1 MHGKPFVPCG
11 PSLRAEPDGWCG
23 NEVLQLGVNAGS
35 RQAERACCEAYLMK
49 RETPEQERDGD
60 DVARS
65 TDFR

>member
-1 MHGKPFVPCG
+1 MEN
-11 PSLRAEPDGWCG
+11 PSFHADHLSGRKPDGWCC
-23 NEVLQLGVNAGS
+23 NEVFQLGVNAGS

-49 RETPEQERDGD
+49 RAMAVQERDAD